1 MTHRPNSLG
10 HQKPYHCFGSTYL
23 FVTCHSHYL
32 QVKFQQY
39 PTTFHILL
47 CLSMFIYAFGIYRMP
62 FLAYLPRAYDP
73 IERANMSLCMA
84 QRLITPSLNTSA
96 PCILIYLILHK
107 IYLICV
113 TPPEDWIYSLLIF
126 VFPTSSINLKHDLIN

>member
-10 HQKPYHCFGSTYL
+10 EHQKPYHCFGPTYL

-47 CLSMFIYAFGIYRMP
+47 CLSIFIYAFGIHRMP
-62 FLAYLPRAYDP
+62 FLAYLPREYDP
-73 IERANMSLCMA
+73 IGRANISVYGIEINHPISEHKYTMYTYLSHTSQNLSNMCNSPG
-84 QRLITPSLNTSA
+84 RL
-96 PCILIYLILHK
+96 
-107 IYLICV
+107 
-113 TPPEDWIYSLLIF
+113 
-126 VFPTSSINLKHDLIN
+126 DL